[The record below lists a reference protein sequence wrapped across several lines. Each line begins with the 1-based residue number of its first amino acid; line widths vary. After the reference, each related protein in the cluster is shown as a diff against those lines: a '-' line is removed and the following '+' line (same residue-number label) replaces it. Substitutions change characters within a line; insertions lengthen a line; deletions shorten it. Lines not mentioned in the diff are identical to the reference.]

1 MNQINRKRVL
11 IVDDEPTVRRV
22 VRKMLAKDYI
32 VLEAEDGVEAV
43 NVVRREKPDV
53 VLMDVVMPKMDGV
66 GACHLIK
73 SASDTSVVPVIMLSA
88 RVQELDQEYVKD
100 VGADGYIVKPF
111 GSQELTEAINRL
123 LPNSRILGGNDD
135 PERTSTVFP

>member
-32 VLEAEDGVEAV
+32 VLEAKDGVEAV
-43 NVVRREKPDV
+43 DVVRREKPDV

-73 SASDTSVVPVIMLSA
+73 SDSDTSVVPVIMLSA

-111 GSQELTEAINRL
+111 GSQELMDTISKL
-123 LPNSRILGGNDD
+123 LPNSAISRGD
-135 PERTSTVFP
+135 

>member
-43 NVVRREKPDV
+43 DVVRREKPDV

-73 SASDTSVVPVIMLSA
+73 SDSDTSVVPVIMLSA

-111 GSQELTEAINRL
+111 GSQELMDTISKL
-123 LPNSRILGGNDD
+123 LPNSAISRGD
-135 PERTSTVFP
+135 

>member
-1 MNQINRKRVL
+1 MNQVNRKRVL

-22 VRKMLAKDYI
+22 VRRMLARNYI

-43 NVVRREKPDV
+43 NVVRREKPDL

-66 GACHLIK
+66 GACYLIK
-73 SASDTSVVPVIMLSA
+73 SDPDTKVVPVVIFSA
-88 RVQELDQEYVKD
+88 RGHGLDQEYAKD

-111 GSQELTEAINRL
+111 GSQELLDTISKL
-123 LPNSRILGGNDD
+123 LPSSAISRGD
-135 PERTSTVFP
+135 

>member
-1 MNQINRKRVL
+1 MNQVNRKRVL

-22 VRKMLAKDYI
+22 VRKMLAKNYI

-43 NVVRREKPDV
+43 NVVRREKPDL

-66 GACHLIK
+66 GACRLIK
-73 SASDTSVVPVIMLSA
+73 SAPDTKVVPVIMLSA
-88 RVQELDQEYVKD
+88 RVYELDQKYAKD
-100 VGADGYIVKPF
+100 VGADGYLVKPF

-123 LPNSRILGGNDD
+123 LPNSGILGGD
-135 PERTSTVFP
+135 

>member
-1 MNQINRKRVL
+1 MNQVNRKRVL

-22 VRKMLAKDYI
+22 VRKMLARDYI
-32 VLEAEDGVEAV
+32 VLEAKDGVEAV
-43 NVVRREKPDV
+43 DVVRREKPDV

-73 SASDTSVVPVIMLSA
+73 SDSDTSVVPVIMLSA

-111 GSQELTEAINRL
+111 GSQELMDTISKL
-123 LPNSRILGGNDD
+123 LPNSAISRGD
-135 PERTSTVFP
+135 